1 MAVARA
7 RARQCQ
13 RLILPTLLLLAGSWL
28 RWQALTADLRF
39 TSDEAWFS
47 TFARAA
53 AIKGDW
59 WLPGALDKTPLA
71 LYANALAQVA
81 IGPHELAARTPGALA
96 GILLLPLLYVIAR
109 DCYAEKSL
117 TLPALTLLL
126 AACSPV
132 LAGSGAMAL
141 TDGLMLT
148 GIAASFWM
156 ALRNHAG
163 WSAMLL
169 GLALAGKQQ
178 ATLALPLILWAH
190 ARAAPLSRRR
200 MMRFTAALALCGGLL
215 LLWDALRPGEGIHT
229 VALRNNAPG
238 ALAAIADLP
247 GRLAIWADHASA
259 LLWPGI
265 PGGLL
270 LLAALAAL
278 LHAARAGTDGRHSRA
293 DLALA
298 LYTALHGLLHV
309 LPAAP
314 QYERYLLLAV
324 PALLPLY
331 ARGLVRLSDL
341 AAGRLPWRPGP
352 AKSLPAL
359 ALLLLLLQPAPPPD
373 PNAGIDDL
381 GAWLA
386 AKPVATVVY
395 DHWLGWQLGF
405 YLGTWHD
412 KRLTWYPAPAA
423 LARDARQLCEIG
435 PRYLPA
441 PNDVDLR
448 PWLEALQGAGFA
460 VSPVWHGEHFQAW
473 QLQPPWRSVDDCPDT
488 P

>member
-7 RARQCQ
+7 RVWQRQ
-13 RLILPTLLLLAGSWL
+13 RLMLPTLLLLAGSWL

-39 TSDEAWFS
+39 TGDEAWFS

-71 LYANALAQVA
+71 LYANALAQAA
-81 IGPHELAARTPGALA
+81 IGPHELAARLPGALA

-109 DCYAEKSL
+109 DCYRDRSP
-117 TLPALTLLL
+117 TPPALTLLL

-132 LAGSGAMAL
+132 LAGSSATAL
-141 TDGLMLT
+141 TDGPMLT
-148 GIAASFWM
+148 GIAASFWL
-156 ALRNHAG
+156 ALRDRAG
-163 WSAMLL
+163 RSALLL

-178 ATLALPLILWAH
+178 ALLALPLILWAL
-190 ARAAPLSRRR
+190 ARAAPPSGRRLL
-200 MMRFTAALALCGGLL
+200 RFAAVLALCCGLL

-238 ALAAIADLP
+238 ALAASADLP
-247 GRLAIWADHASA
+247 GRLAVWAGHASG
-259 LLWPGI
+259 LLWPGL
-265 PGGLL
+265 PGALL
-270 LLAALAAL
+270 LLAALPVFL
-278 LHAARAGTDGRHSRA
+278 RDARADRRRARA

-298 LYTALHGLLHV
+298 LYTGLHGLLHV

-314 QYERYLLLAV
+314 QYARYLLLAA
-324 PALLPLY
+324 PALMPLY
-331 ARGLVRLSDL
+331 ARGLVRLPDL
-341 AAGRLPWRPGP
+341 AAGRTLWRLDP

-395 DHWLGWQLGF
+395 DRWLGWHLGF

-412 KRLTWYPAPAA
+412 KRLTWYPAPGP

-441 PNDVDLR
+441 PNDANLR
-448 PWLEALQGAGFA
+448 PWLEALREAGFS
-460 VSPVWHGEHFQAW
+460 VSPAWQGEHFQAW
-473 QLQPPWRSVDDCPDT
+473 RLQPPWRTAEDCPDT

>member
-7 RARQCQ
+7 RTRQRQ
-13 RLILPTLLLLAGSWL
+13 RLMLPTLLLLAGSWL

-71 LYANALAQVA
+71 LYANALAQAA
-81 IGPHELAARTPGALA
+81 IGPHELAARLPGALS

-109 DCYAEKSL
+109 DCYRDRSPM
-117 TLPALTLLL
+117 LPAVTLLL

-132 LAGSGAMAL
+132 LASSSAMAL

-148 GIAASFWM
+148 GIAASFWL
-156 ALRNHAG
+156 ALHNRVG

-169 GLALAGKQQ
+169 GLALASKQQ
-178 ATLALPLILWAH
+178 ALLTLPLILWAL
-190 ARAAPLSRRR
+190 ARTAPLSRRR
-200 MMRFTAALALCGGLL
+200 TMRFATVLALCCGLL
-215 LLWDALRPGEGIHT
+215 LVWDALRPGEGIHT

-238 ALAAIADLP
+238 ALAAIVDLP
-247 GRLAIWADHASA
+247 ARLAIWADHASW
-259 LLWPGI
+259 LLWPGL
-265 PGGLL
+265 PGVLL
-270 LLAALAAL
+270 LLAALPVFLRGA
-278 LHAARAGTDGRHSRA
+278 RA

-298 LYTALHGLLHV
+298 LYTGLHGLLHV

-324 PALLPLY
+324 PALMPLY
-331 ARGLVRLSDL
+331 AQGLIRLSDL
-341 AAGRLPWRPGP
+341 AAGRLPWRPGS
-352 AKSLPAL
+352 AKTLPAL
-359 ALLLLLLQPAPPPD
+359 ALLLLLLQPAPQPD

-395 DHWLGWQLGF
+395 DRWLGWQLGF

-412 KRLTWYPAPAA
+412 KRLTWYPTPAA
-423 LARDARQLCEIG
+423 LARAARRLCETG
-435 PRYLPA
+435 SRYLPA
-441 PNDVDLR
+441 PNDADLR
-448 PWLEALQGAGFA
+448 PWLEALQEAGFS
-460 VSPVWHGEHFQAW
+460 VSPAWQNEHFQAW
-473 QLQPPWRSVDDCPDT
+473 QLQPPWRTMDDCLDT